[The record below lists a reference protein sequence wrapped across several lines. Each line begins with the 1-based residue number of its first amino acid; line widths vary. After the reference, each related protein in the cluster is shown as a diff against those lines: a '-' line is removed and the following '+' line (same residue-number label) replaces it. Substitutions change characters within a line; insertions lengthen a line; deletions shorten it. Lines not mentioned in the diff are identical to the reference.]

1 MGGGGASD
9 LKLVIEEAATKTLA
23 EELVSMGFMAITGED
38 DAFVAPERFWKR
50 ICMPSRPFGVGD
62 GIRDWS
68 IVTEDSIAFVYDGES
83 RTLPAEPLHKLGRFA
98 ETLWVLRSSLKHR
111 LMFGKYPEQSGLS
124 WWEYRFFAKERYACP
139 VLVFA
144 FVATHNQ
151 FTLHSGGSIFKQSAP
166 VIKFRPEM
174 TEDYLIGLVGLLNS
188 SVACAWMKQTFHNKG
203 GGGIGGGLATEEW
216 EQFYE
221 FDGTKLKKF
230 PIPAANVTP
239 MARELLRLAS
249 DRAHCL
255 PRALAEER
263 TPKEI
268 SFSVARQRATE
279 ILHKMISLQEE
290 LDWQCYRA
298 YGLISE
304 DIYLKAE
311 EAPAITLGQRAFE
324 IVMARRMANGDLD
337 TTWFVRHAHSPITEL
352 PPDWPAEYRRLVERR
367 ISLIESDRNISLSE
381 QPEYKRR
388 WNVESWGDLE
398 RRALREWLLSRMEE
412 SSLWSSL
419 ELISC
424 AKLAD
429 CLRDDGD
436 FRQVAEMYRGRPDF
450 DWTTL
455 ITELVEA
462 ESVPLLSLLRYT
474 DSGLRKRAVWERTWE
489 LQRREDRLDETIQV
503 EVSIS
508 SSLKT
513 DLTKKRKA
521 EEIGD
526 IDAPP
531 RYDSKDFQRQSYW
544 SMRGRLDVPKERFV
558 SFPFCQRDADQTPVI
573 GWAGWNDL
581 QQAQA
586 IAAYY
591 ERVKNQEGWTPERR
605 VLLLTGILEL
615 IPWLKQ
621 WHNAVHPDYK
631 ERMGNF
637 FQQFVEDEARAMEMT
652 TDQIRGW
659 TPPVQSSSRG
669 RKKRNT

>member
-1 MGGGGASD
+1 
-9 LKLVIEEAATKTLA
+9 
-23 EELVSMGFMAITGED
+23 
-38 DAFVAPERFWKR
+38 
-50 ICMPSRPFGVGD
+50 
-62 GIRDWS
+62 
-68 IVTEDSIAFVYDGES
+68 
-83 RTLPAEPLHKLGRFA
+83 
-98 ETLWVLRSSLKHR
+98 
-111 LMFGKYPEQSGLS
+111 
-124 WWEYRFFAKERYACP
+124 
-139 VLVFA
+139 
-144 FVATHNQ
+144 
-151 FTLHSGGSIFKQSAP
+151 
-166 VIKFRPEM
+166 
-174 TEDYLIGLVGLLNS
+174 
-188 SVACAWMKQTFHNKG
+188 
-203 GGGIGGGLATEEW
+203 
-216 EQFYE
+216 
-221 FDGTKLKKF
+221 
-230 PIPAANVTP
+230 
-239 MARELLRLAS
+239 
-249 DRAHCL
+249 
-255 PRALAEER
+255 
-263 TPKEI
+263 
-268 SFSVARQRATE
+268 
-279 ILHKMISLQEE
+279 
-290 LDWQCYRA
+290 
-298 YGLISE
+298 
-304 DIYLKAE
+304 
-311 EAPAITLGQRAFE
+311 
-324 IVMARRMANGDLD
+324 
-337 TTWFVRHAHSPITEL
+337 
-352 PPDWPAEYRRLVERR
+352 
-367 ISLIESDRNISLSE
+367 
-381 QPEYKRR
+381 
-388 WNVESWGDLE
+388 
-398 RRALREWLLSRMEE
+398 
-412 SSLWSSL
+412 
-419 ELISC
+419 
-424 AKLAD
+424 
-429 CLRDDGD
+429 
-436 FRQVAEMYRGRPDF
+436 
-450 DWTTL
+450 
-455 ITELVEA
+455 
-462 ESVPLLSLLRYT
+462 
-474 DSGLRKRAVWERTWE
+474 VWERTWE